1 METAARA
8 LQLEE
13 ERARMA
19 TYLVTG
25 GAGFIGSHMVEELV
39 RRGETV
45 RVLDNLATGKAANLA
60 RIAGRID
67 FQVADIRDLG
77 AISPHFTDA
86 QYVIHLAALPS
97 VARSVEDPLEANEV
111 NVTGTLN
118 VLLAARDAGVKR
130 LVFAASAAA
139 YGDNPTMPRVETLT
153 PDPLSP
159 YALAKVA
166 GEYYCRVFTTIYGL
180 ETVALRFF
188 NIFGPR
194 QNPDSPYTGVLS
206 KFVPAYERGNTPVI
220 FGDGEQSRDF
230 TYVDNVVD
238 ATLRACTAPA
248 AAGRV
253 INVGVGRSYTLNQ
266 TITILNGIF
275 GRKVEPRYGPP
286 RQGDARHSLADISL
300 ARQVLGYEPLVSF
313 EEGLRRTVEWF
324 RAEGAIG

>member
-1 METAARA
+1 
-8 LQLEE
+8 
-13 ERARMA
+13 MA

-25 GAGFIGSHMVEELV
+25 GAGFIGSHVVQELV
-39 RRGETV
+39 RREEAV
-45 RVLDNLATGKAANLA
+45 RVLDNLATGKIANLA
-60 RIAGRID
+60 GVLGRID
-67 FQVADIRDLG
+67 FHEADIRDLG
-77 AISPHFTDA
+77 GISPHFADA
-86 QYVIHLAALPS
+86 PYVIHLAALPS
-97 VARSVEDPLEANEV
+97 VARSVDDPLTANEV
-111 NVTGTLN
+111 NLTGTLN

-139 YGDNPTMPRVETLT
+139 YGNNPTMPRVETLT

-166 GEYYCRVFTTIYGL
+166 GEYYCRVFTKIFGL

-194 QNPDSPYTGVLS
+194 QNPDSPYSGVLS
-206 KFVPAYERGNTPVI
+206 KFVAAYERGDTPVI

-248 AAGRV
+248 ATGTV

-266 TITILNGIF
+266 TIAILNAIF
-275 GRKVEPRYGPP
+275 GRQVKPRYDPP
-286 RQGDARHSLADISL
+286 RKGDALHSLADISL
-300 ARQVLGYEPLVSF
+300 ARQALGYEPLVSF
-313 EEGLRRTVEWF
+313 EQGLRRTVEWF
-324 RAEGAIG
+324 RAEAANGQ